1 MAKIEE
7 NELLDKFGEI
17 MDSFLKEAPISMVV
31 YSEEESDKWEIKC
44 NVDSLGPVV
53 QFYILLKALPLVFDQ
68 FKDILDENLT
78 ESFVDET
85 LKLVKADIME
95 TVMKEGDDAQGN

>member
-7 NELLDKFGEI
+7 NEFLDKLGEV
-17 MDSFLKEAPISMVV
+17 MDGFLKDAPISLVV

-44 NVDSLGPVV
+44 NVDNLGPVV

-68 FKDILDENLT
+68 FKHILDKDLT
-78 ESFVDET
+78 EDFIDET
-85 LKLVKADIME
+85 LKLVKEEIME
-95 TVMKEGDDAQGN
+95 VVGKEAADA

>member
-7 NELLDKFGEI
+7 NEFLNKLGEV
-17 MDSFLKEAPISMVV
+17 MDGFLKDAPISLVV

-68 FKDILDENLT
+68 FKHILDKDLT
-78 ESFVDET
+78 EDFIDET
-85 LKLVKADIME
+85 LKLVKEEIME
-95 TVMKEGDDAQGN
+95 VVGKEAADA

>member
-7 NELLDKFGEI
+7 NELLNKFGEI
-17 MDSFLKEAPISMVV
+17 MDSFLKEAPISIVV
-31 YSEEESDKWEIKC
+31 YSEEESDKWEIEC

-95 TVMKEGDDAQGN
+95 AIGKEAADA

>member
-7 NELLDKFGEI
+7 NEFLDKLGEV
-17 MDSFLKEAPISMVV
+17 MDGFLKDAPISLVV

-68 FKDILDENLT
+68 FKHILDKDLT
-78 ESFVDET
+78 EDFIDET
-85 LKLVKADIME
+85 LKLVKEEIME
-95 TVMKEGDDAQGN
+95 VVGKEAADA

>member
-1 MAKIEE
+1 
-7 NELLDKFGEI
+7 
-17 MDSFLKEAPISMVV
+17 MDGFLKDAPISLVV

-68 FKDILDENLT
+68 FKHILDKDLT
-78 ESFVDET
+78 EDFIDET
-85 LKLVKADIME
+85 LKLVKEEIME
-95 TVMKEGDDAQGN
+95 VVGKEAADA